1 MPAKSDCSAQI
12 LTGLAARNEARDQ
25 VNNVAIDYDQHM
37 LVFIDDLSDGT
48 LRVGFPDSG
57 VSQRVWRD

>member
-48 LRVGFPDSG
+48 LSSPVQQLP
-57 VSQRVWRD
+57 